1 MQKRMQI
8 ILYNTAISLGLHYL
22 CTRYDYQMLP

>member
-8 ILYNTAISLGLHYL
+8 ILHNTAISLGLHYL
-22 CTRYDYQMLP
+22 CKRYDYQMLP